1 MSCRST
7 AAPADTSQHST
18 LLNLKFPIRIVQ
30 AHGIHLSRLLFLGD
44 GAYALLQQLRDR
56 FVRSIPEYREERREV
71 VCREPEEP
79 AERAVKECPSP
90 VSVVAY
96 EPSHIS
102 NVFDSVYWGWRRFRA
117 YYRYVHDEEL
127 MEKRDREVQEFMKG

>member
-1 MSCRST
+1 M
-7 AAPADTSQHST
+7 
-18 LLNLKFPIRIVQ
+18 
-30 AHGIHLSRLLFLGD
+30 LFLGD
-44 GAYALLQQLRDR
+44 GTYALLQQLKDR
-56 FVRSIPEYREERREV
+56 FVRSIPECREERCEV
-71 VCREPEEP
+71 VRRKPEEP
-79 AERAVKECPSP
+79 AERAIKERPSL

-102 NVFDSVYWGWRRFRA
+102 NVFDSAYWGWRRFRA